1 LQGDFWSFSEDGKE
15 FSLTRRDL
23 RTPWRNYLFTDR
35 LKSTLT
41 HTGMGP
47 SFDRSP
53 HNDRLM
59 RDDNPRLVFVRDQET
74 GDVWTVN
81 GVDTPQQPADWMCT
95 HGFGYTRLSSK
106 TKEIAGSVTYF
117 VPVAEPTE
125 VWRIRLE
132 NTGSRERRLR
142 VFPCVLWR
150 FGLATYET
158 GFDNVFFR
166 DGMIVGECH
175 HWPWID
181 FRSTYDKY
189 NRSWDRVGFMA
200 ASPAPS
206 GYDCVYERFAGE
218 GNSVLRADAVREG
231 ACRNSSKKGEES
243 CGVLQLDVTLAPGAT
258 ADLVVLAGMA
268 GDAAEAARIRA
279 GYGTPALADAAF
291 TALKQWWDEYLG
303 RMRIDL
309 PDRDITTFANGW
321 HRCNMFMRYYLR
333 FGLRDTAQDMGAV
346 AAYDPPRALERTKL
360 IHEAQFQDGCTRH
373 DVHIL
378 GAIHHRTINS
388 DLPLWVPW
396 LTGRVIRETGDYDL
410 LDQTRPFADGGEG
423 TVYEHC
429 RRAIDYIERES
440 GRFGLPL
447 LKCGD
452 WNDCL
457 IGSAKAGVSVWMGM
471 LYHITLMEMH
481 ALATRTGRTDDA
493 GRFLARAQ
501 ELAASINANCWDGRW
516 YVRAWDDDGVAIG
529 SHVEEEGR
537 IWVNPQSWAI
547 MAGIAPAD
555 RARASM
561 EAVEELMDT
570 PVGIPLL
577 APPYTKIQ
585 QRIGLLSRYAPGHHH
600 NGSSWHHAV
609 TWAMLAECRI
619 GRADRALDLYRRLL
633 PAYLSQKYPRHKVE
647 PYAYSSYTDTPMSGE
662 LGRTGIA
669 WNSGTVCWMY
679 RVLFEGFAGITPE
692 YDGLRVDPSLPAEW
706 RRLTVKRP
714 YRGAVYHIAIEGL
727 GNATQGVKELHMN
740 GTRIDG
746 PLLPILPRGE
756 EAQVRVVVG

>member
-1 LQGDFWSFSEDGKE
+1 
-15 FSLTRRDL
+15 
-23 RTPWRNYLFTDR
+23 
-35 LKSTLT
+35 
-41 HTGMGP
+41 
-47 SFDRSP
+47 
-53 HNDRLM
+53 
-59 RDDNPRLVFVRDQET
+59 
-74 GDVWTVN
+74 
-81 GVDTPQQPADWMCT
+81 
-95 HGFGYTRLSSK
+95 
-106 TKEIAGSVTYF
+106 
-117 VPVAEPTE
+117 
-125 VWRIRLE
+125 
-132 NTGSRERRLR
+132 
-142 VFPCVLWR
+142 
-150 FGLATYET
+150 
-158 GFDNVFFR
+158 
-166 DGMIVGECH
+166 
-175 HWPWID
+175 
-181 FRSTYDKY
+181 
-189 NRSWDRVGFMA
+189 
-200 ASPAPS
+200 
-206 GYDCVYERFAGE
+206 
-218 GNSVLRADAVREG
+218 
-231 ACRNSSKKGEES
+231 
-243 CGVLQLDVTLAPGAT
+243 
-258 ADLVVLAGMA
+258 
-268 GDAAEAARIRA
+268 
-279 GYGTPALADAAF
+279 
-291 TALKQWWDEYLG
+291 
-303 RMRIDL
+303 
-309 PDRDITTFANGW
+309 
-321 HRCNMFMRYYLR
+321 
-333 FGLRDTAQDMGAV
+333 
-346 AAYDPPRALERTKL
+346 
-360 IHEAQFQDGCTRH
+360 
-373 DVHIL
+373 
-378 GAIHHRTINS
+378 
-388 DLPLWVPW
+388 
-396 LTGRVIRETGDYDL
+396 
-410 LDQTRPFADGGEG
+410 
-423 TVYEHC
+423 
-429 RRAIDYIERES
+429 
-440 GRFGLPL
+440 
-447 LKCGD
+447 
-452 WNDCL
+452 
-457 IGSAKAGVSVWMGM
+457 MGM